1 VTFPRGTDA
10 DPGSGIRPTATFPI
24 PQRAGII
31 FFRQVSRGTRGFFR
45 SIGSRTYFTRDM
57 VRAFRE
63 VRTWMPL
70 TIGQAR
76 NIGVD
81 SLPLV
86 FTVSAFIG
94 AVTAFQTFYQLFPG
108 AQLSAVAWITRQSIV
123 LELGP
128 LLTALVL
135 AGRVGARMTAEIGT
149 MRVTEQIDA
158 LETLAYDPV
167 AYLVVPRFV
176 AAMFMLPLLTIVA
189 NATGIF
195 AGYLISITATDVTH
209 HDFVSG
215 LRLTFER
222 FQVVYGLIKAT
233 LFGAAISL
241 IGTYEGYITE
251 AGAEGVG
258 RSTARTVVISSVIIL
273 LLDALTALYLARL
286 LKS

>member
-1 VTFPRGTDA
+1 VTPPPFEPETG
-10 DPGSGIRPTATFPI
+10 PGIRQTSTFPI

-31 FFRQVSRGTRGFFR
+31 FFRHVSRGTRGFFR
-45 SIGSRTYFTRDM
+45 SIGSRTYFTREM
-57 VRAFRE
+57 LRGFRE
-63 VRTWMPL
+63 WRTWLPL
-70 TIGQAR
+70 TVGQAR

-176 AAMFMLPLLTIVA
+176 AAVLMLPLLTIIA
-189 NATGIF
+189 NATGIA
-195 AGYLISITATDVTH
+195 AGYLISIAATDVTH
-209 HDFVSG
+209 NDFVSG
-215 LRLTFER
+215 LRLTFDR

-258 RSTARTVVISSVIIL
+258 RSTARTVVISSVMIL
-273 LLDALTALYLARL
+273 LLDALTAVYLAQYL
-286 LKS
+286 QS

>member
-1 VTFPRGTDA
+1 VTFPQGTDA
-10 DPGSGIRPTATFPI
+10 DTGPGVRRTSTFPI

-31 FFRQVSRGTRGFFR
+31 VFRQISRSTRGFFR
-45 SIGSRTYFTRDM
+45 DIGKRTFFTRDM
-57 VRAFRE
+57 VRAFRDGE
-63 VRTWMPL
+63 TWLPL
-70 TIGQAR
+70 TFQQAR

-86 FTVSAFIG
+86 FTVAE
-94 AVTAFQTFYQLFPG
+94 
-108 AQLSAVAWITRQSIV
+108 LSAVAWITRQSIV

-176 AAMFMLPLLTIVA
+176 AAVLMLPLLTIVA
-189 NATGIF
+189 NATGIA
-195 AGYLISITATDVTH
+195 AGYLISIVATDVTH
-209 HDFVSG
+209 NDFVSG
-215 LRLTFER
+215 LRLTFDR

-258 RSTARTVVISSVIIL
+258 RSTARTVVISSVMIL
-273 LLDALTALYLARL
+273 LLDALTAVYLARY

>member
-1 VTFPRGTDA
+1 VTVPRGTGTD
-10 DPGSGIRPTATFPI
+10 IRPTATFPI

-31 FFRQVSRGTRGFFR
+31 VFRQVARATRGFFR
-45 SIGSRTYFTRDM
+45 GIGARTYFARETS
-57 VRAFRE
+57 RAFRE
-63 VRTWMPL
+63 WRTWMPL

-158 LETLAYDPV
+158 LETLAYDPI

-176 AAMFMLPLLTIVA
+176 AAMLMLPLLTIIA

-195 AGYLISITATDVTH
+195 AGYLISIGATDVTH
-209 HDFVSG
+209 NDFVSG
-215 LRLTFER
+215 LRLTFDR
-222 FQVVYGLIKAT
+222 FQVIYGLIKAT

-273 LLDALTALYLARL
+273 LLDALTAVYLARYL
-286 LKS
+286 QS

>member
-1 VTFPRGTDA
+1 VTFPQGTE
-10 DPGSGIRPTATFPI
+10 RRTATFPI

-31 FFRQVSRGTRGFFR
+31 IFRQISRGTRGFFR
-45 SIGSRTYFTRDM
+45 SIGSRTYFTREM
-57 VRAFRE
+57 LRAFRE
-63 VRTWMPL
+63 WRTWVPL
-70 TIGQAR
+70 TMAQAR

-108 AQLSAVAWITRQSIV
+108 AELTAVAWITRQSIV

-128 LLTALVL
+128 LLTGLVL

-176 AAMFMLPLLTIVA
+176 AAMLMLPLLTIIA

-195 AGYLISITATDVTH
+195 AGYLISIAATNVTH
-209 HDFVSG
+209 NDFVSG
-215 LRLTFER
+215 LHLTFDR
-222 FQVVYGLIKAT
+222 FQVIYGLIKAT

-286 LKS
+286 LKT

>member
-1 VTFPRGTDA
+1 MTLPRGTGAGPD
-10 DPGSGIRPTATFPI
+10 IRPTATFPI

-31 FFRQVSRGTRGFFR
+31 VFRQVSRSTRGFFR
-45 SIGSRTYFTRDM
+45 SIGSRTYFTREM
-57 VRAFRE
+57 FRAFRE
-63 VRTWMPL
+63 WRTWMPV
-70 TIGQAR
+70 TIDQAR

-176 AAMFMLPLLTIVA
+176 AAVLMLPLLTIVA

-195 AGYLISITATDVTH
+195 AGYLISISATAVTH
-209 HDFVSG
+209 NDFVSG
-215 LRLTFER
+215 LHLTFDR

-241 IGTYEGYITE
+241 IGTYEGYIAE

-273 LLDALTALYLARL
+273 LLDALTALYLAQF
-286 LKS
+286 LKT

>member
-1 VTFPRGTDA
+1 MTLPRGTGAGTD
-10 DPGSGIRPTATFPI
+10 IRPTATFPI
-24 PQRAGII
+24 PQRAGIVI
-31 FFRQVSRGTRGFFR
+31 FRQVSRSTRGFFR
-45 SIGSRTYFTRDM
+45 SIGSRTYFTREM
-57 VRAFRE
+57 FRAFRE
-63 VRTWMPL
+63 WRTWLPL

-86 FTVSAFIG
+86 FTVAGFIG

-176 AAMFMLPLLTIVA
+176 AAMLMLPLLTIVA

-195 AGYLISITATDVTH
+195 AGYLIALGATDVTH
-209 HDFVSG
+209 NDFVSG
-215 LRLTFER
+215 LHLTFDR

-273 LLDALTALYLARL
+273 LLDALTALYLARYL
-286 LKS
+286 QS